1 MTAVAL
7 PRVLSILKVPP
18 QYAARIAHMAREKLG
33 PSAPIDSSTGA
44 AAKTLYVRD
53 EQFGIDKE
61 GNITILHAHGS
72 QERDLLQAIAAFGAL
87 IPFEVKQLKPDEL
100 MG

>member
-1 MTAVAL
+1 MTAIAI
-7 PRVLSILKVPP
+7 PKVLSILKVPP
-18 QYAARIAHMAREKLG
+18 QYAVRIAHMAREKLG
-33 PSAPIDSSTGA
+33 PSAPLDVTA
-44 AAKTLYVRD
+44 RATKTIYVRD
-53 EQFGIDKE
+53 EQFGIDAE

-87 IPFEVKQLKPDEL
+87 IPFEVKQVKPDEL

>member
-1 MTAVAL
+1 MSAIVV

-18 QYAARIAHMAREKLG
+18 EYAHRIALMAREKLG
-33 PSAPIDSSTGA
+33 PSARLDDTAQAVG
-44 AAKTLYVRD
+44 TLYVRD
-53 EQFGIDKE
+53 EQFGIDKQ

-72 QERDLLQAIAAFGAL
+72 QERDLLQAIAAFGAM